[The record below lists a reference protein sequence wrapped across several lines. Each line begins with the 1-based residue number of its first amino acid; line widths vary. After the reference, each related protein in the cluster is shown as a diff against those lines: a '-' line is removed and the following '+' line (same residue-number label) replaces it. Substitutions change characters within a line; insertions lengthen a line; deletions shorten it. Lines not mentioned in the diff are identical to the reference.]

1 MQYGKLC
8 IEGLYTR
15 ICGYNSSVITITML
29 QGDAFGGGL
38 EFALSSNII
47 VAEKG
52 SRLGFPEILFN
63 LFPGMGAYTLL
74 YRKVGMK
81 ITEELITSGNTY
93 TAEDLAKMGVVDILV
108 PQGEAEKYVFELM
121 QKQKKHVNSSKSV
134 YECRRHTDP
143 IRYEEFEKIIN
154 TWVDAALRLN
164 DQNLHIMRR
173 LIHSQRH
180 QQEQK
185 LAAARNNDATSR
197 QGP

>member
-1 MQYGKLC
+1 
-8 IEGLYTR
+8 
-15 ICGYNSSVITITML
+15 ML

-52 SRLGFPEILFN
+52 CRLGFPEILFN

-93 TAEDLAKMGVVDILV
+93 TAEDLAKLGVVDILV
-108 PQGEAEKYVFELM
+108 PQGEAEKCVFELM
-121 QKQKKHVNSSKSV
+121 QKQKKHINSSKSV

-154 TWVDAALRLN
+154 TWVDAALKLN

-185 LAAARNNDATSR
+185 LAAARNREAES
-197 QGP
+197 QILVAA

>member
-1 MQYGKLC
+1 MRL
-8 IEGLYTR
+8 
-15 ICGYNSSVITITML
+15 
-29 QGDAFGGGL
+29 
-38 EFALSSNII
+38 FALSSNII

-121 QKQKKHVNSSKSV
+121 QKQKNMS
-134 YECRRHTDP
+134 TP
-143 IRYEEFEKIIN
+143 
-154 TWVDAALRLN
+154 
-164 DQNLHIMRR
+164 QNLCTNVAAIPI
-173 LIHSQRH
+173 LSDTKNLK
-180 QQEQK
+180 K
-185 LAAARNNDATSR
+185 L
-197 QGP
+197 